1 MMYPMAH
8 PARVDQPMSPL
19 LRAGV
24 IAATAGVLV
33 VAIPAVIAV
42 AAAFEFAAT
51 ARRTFGADRG

>member
-1 MMYPMAH
+1 MMYRMPH
-8 PARVDQPMSPL
+8 PPSVDQPMSPL

-24 IAATAGVLV
+24 YATAAAALV